1 LAVAWFVSFMGD
13 LPFAFHFALAVPF
26 DKWMFVIED
35 ITNMNVSG
43 LNLNLLPV
51 LDALLVERSVSRAG
65 RRLGLSQPAV
75 SNALA
80 QLRRVF
86 DDPLFHRG
94 RSGMMPTE
102 RALALAGPVRAALG
116 ALEEGIVATKPF
128 VAARETRTFTLLMND
143 FVAFAIL
150 PSLVAWLAREAPG
163 VRLRVRA
170 WQDGGEPRDLEQGDA
185 DLAIGF
191 RRRLPAVY
199 RVRRLFEDRLVCV
212 LRPGHP
218 ALASGK
224 LTLADY
230 LALSHVVVSTQ
241 ADARGLVDRVLAR
254 RGLTRTVALQLSHF
268 LLVPAIVGATDLVA
282 ALSESVAAPFVAAGA
297 LRSVAPPLR
306 LPGSSVFLIWH
317 VRSEGSPAH
326 AWLRDAVEGSLRDAA
341 SAAATS
347 SARPR
352 RRETASGPPTRSG
365 SASRRRGATSR

>member
-1 LAVAWFVSFMGD
+1 
-13 LPFAFHFALAVPF
+13 
-26 DKWMFVIED
+26 
-35 ITNMNVSG
+35 MNVSG

-51 LDALLVERSVSRAG
+51 LDALLLERSVSRAG

-94 RSGMMPTE
+94 RNGMIPTE
-102 RALALAGPVRAALG
+102 RALGLAAPVRAALA
-116 ALEEGIVATKPF
+116 ALEEGVVTTKPF
-128 VAARETRTFTLLMND
+128 VPAHDTRTFTLLMND

-150 PSLVAWLAREAPG
+150 PSLLRWLAREAPG

-170 WQDGGEPRDLEQGDA
+170 WQDGGDPRELEQGEA

-218 ALASGK
+218 ALAAGK

-230 LALSHVVVSTQ
+230 LALSHVVVSTH

-254 RGLTRTVALQLSHF
+254 RGLTRTVVLQLSHF

-297 LRSVAPPLR
+297 LEAVAPPLR
-306 LPGSSVFLIWH
+306 LPSSSVFLIWH
-317 VRSEGSPAH
+317 ARSEGSPAH
-326 AWLRDAVEGSLRDAA
+326 AWLRNAVEESLHAGERRA
-341 SAAATS
+341 STS
-347 SARPR
+347 SAPPR
-352 RRETASGPPTRSG
+352 RKGTARARPTRSG
-365 SASRRRGATSR
+365 SASRRRGATNR